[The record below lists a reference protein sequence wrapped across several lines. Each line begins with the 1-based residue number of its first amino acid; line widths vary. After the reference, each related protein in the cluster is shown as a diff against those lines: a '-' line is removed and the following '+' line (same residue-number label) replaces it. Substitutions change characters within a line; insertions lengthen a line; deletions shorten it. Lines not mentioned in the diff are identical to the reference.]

1 MAILNLACEKVWFT
15 INGPSKMYFFN
26 FCLFPFS
33 TFEMTFVKNL
43 IMDFEGFLGS
53 STMLQIFLICTFLTM
68 KRRSFQVI
76 LKFAQ
81 KCILFLSFF
90 FFLNTTTPYLMI
102 YLKCTAKNYDNLNSS
117 SISKLFLNYRP
128 LNMLFRSF

>member
-1 MAILNLACEKVWFT
+1 
-15 INGPSKMYFFN
+15 MYFLN

-43 IMDFEGFLGS
+43 IMGFEGFLES
-53 STMLQIFLICTFLTM
+53 STMLQIFLIYTFLTM

-81 KCILFLSFF
+81 KCILFLYFCFF
-90 FFLNTTTPYLMI
+90 FKNTTTPYLMI
-102 YLKCTAKNYDNLNSS
+102 YLKCTAKHYDNLNSS

-128 LNMLFRSF
+128 LNMPFRSF